1 MEQDDRLLNAMFEMC
16 NHKNPLNDGQREWHI
31 ADISGL
37 LREERYDEL
46 DERYNQAAD
55 GELYQPRSGKSA
67 ISSPG
72 IKWTTLFTIWTR
84 WLRLGRKD

>member
-1 MEQDDRLLNAMFEMC
+1 MIVCSTLCLRCATTKIPSMTGN
-16 NHKNPLNDGQREWHI
+16 EWHI

-46 DERYNQAAD
+46 DERYNQALMESFTSREA
-55 GELYQPRSGKSA
+55 KSA